1 MAVELWRTIVSGHGN
16 CLSVGPTSLG
26 LRKSHHPHPPLSGL
40 ASLSLEYAVGLLP
53 PSTAWMPPSAKARQG
68 VAQQAVRGGCEGCA
82 ELLPVTE
89 CKERRAKLG
98 LDLWGGV
105 RVRVMS
111 RVATWAGS
119 SAATCG
125 SSARRRATPR
135 SEPPLRPSYT
145 LPTPAFPCPSCSSS
159 WCPIGIRLRSP
170 KLSQSPTPMQ
180 PCPIS
185 RAYQSPH
192 DPVTSP
198 LKFRHLR
205 GHAAQR
211 HGACCCRVPVTL
223 PNFVPPRKR
232 RRRRRTLW
240 MLR

>member
-16 CLSVGPTSLG
+16 CRSVGPTSLG

-105 RVRVMS
+105 RVRVKS
-111 RVATWAGS
+111 RVATLAGS

-159 WCPIGIRLRSP
+159 WCPLASDCAPLSFRS
-170 KLSQSPTPMQ
+170 LQ
-180 PCPIS
+180 PRCSHAPS
-185 RAYQSPH
+185 RVHTSPH
-192 DPVTSP
+192 TTLSRPRSSFATC
-198 LKFRHLR
+198 
-205 GHAAQR
+205 AA
-211 HGACCCRVPVTL
+211 TL
-223 PNFVPPRKR
+223 PNGMALVVVVYR
-232 RRRRRTLW
+232 
-240 MLR
+240 